1 MTNFPKLFRVRQSF
15 DAAKVDDVPAA
26 VGSQLAGLKLHEQIR
41 PGQSVA
47 VTCGSRGVANI
58 RAIIQ
63 AAVRYFQSIGA
74 APFVVP
80 AMGSHG
86 GGTAEGQ
93 REVLASYGV
102 TEEAL
107 GCPIRASMETVVVC
121 QTKEGFP
128 VHFDKHAFGAD
139 HVLVV
144 NRVKPHTGFAG
155 EIESGLMKMMLI
167 GLGKH
172 EGAKIYHRAIVDL
185 SFEQI
190 VRSVASEVLERCRVV
205 AGLAVVENGYD
216 QTAVVEAV
224 PRDRI
229 YARERELLTLAK
241 KLLARLPFDDVDV
254 LLIDEIGK
262 NISGTGMDTN
272 VIGRKFSDHRWT
284 GEETPR
290 VKRIIVRGL
299 TEESHGNGTGIG
311 LAEFCLAR
319 AARQTDPK
327 KTSINCITG
336 SHPTAAMTPI
346 HYETDAECAAAALS
360 TIGLVPP
367 ERAKVVWI
375 RNTLALAEFECSV
388 AYLDEARQKPQVSLA
403 SDPHEWPLD
412 ADGNLPR
419 FVVDW
424 HAAGQ

>member
-15 DAAKVDDVPAA
+15 DAAKVADVPAA
-26 VGSQLAGLKLHEQIR
+26 VQAQLAGLKLQEIVQ

-47 VTCGSRGVANI
+47 ITCGSRGVANI

-63 AAVRYFQSIGA
+63 ACVGYFQSIGA
-74 APFVVP
+74 MPFVVP

-102 TEEAL
+102 TEEFL

-155 EIESGLMKMMLI
+155 DIESGLMKMMLI

-172 EGAKIYHRAIVDL
+172 EGAKIYHRAIVDH
-185 SFEQI
+185 SFDQI
-190 VRSVASEVLERCRVV
+190 VRSVAGEVLERCRVV

-216 QTAVVEAV
+216 QTAVVEAA

-229 YARERELLTLAK
+229 YARERDLLALAK
-241 KLLARLPFDDVDV
+241 KLLPRLPFDDVDV

-272 VIGRKFSDHRWT
+272 VIGRKFSDHCAT
-284 GEETPR
+284 GDETPR

-319 AARQTDPK
+319 AVRQNDPK
-327 KTSINCITG
+327 KTGINCITG
-336 SHPTAAMTPI
+336 SHPTAAMIPI
-346 HYETDAECAAAALS
+346 HYDTDVECLAAALS
-360 TIGLVPP
+360 TIGMVPP
-367 ERAKVVWI
+367 ERAKMVWI

-388 AYLDEARQKPQVSLA
+388 AYLDETRRKPNLRVA
-403 SDPHEWPLD
+403 GDPHDWPLD
-412 ADGNLPR
+412 ADGNLR
-419 FVVDW
+419 RYVVDW
-424 HAAGQ
+424 HTAGQ